1 MTLSQ
6 LTSQPI
12 GAPQGSVLGPLLF
25 LVYVNDINRHVHL
38 RACNLYA
45 DDTLVCCSGSTM
57 SELKHNIQQCI
68 SDIHE
73 WYDQN
78 KLVIHKSKS
87 SVMLATT
94 RQRIL
99 HIDNNDLDVH
109 IGEYKLVKSD
119 CIDYLGVKIDETISR
134 NKQTDNMCTTLVFII
149 SRFSR
154 LKHFLPS
161 HMLMRIY
168 SSIIQ
173 PKFDHAIT
181 IWGYT
186 CYNNLHKIQRLQN
199 RAARI
204 VTGNYDYV
212 TTRGT
217 ELVKRLKWMCVTQ
230 RRYYFMSILIY
241 KSIHGMAPAY
251 LCNEI
256 NLHSEIAERT
266 TRSVND
272 NNVFVPYAHLESFKN
287 SFTHTGTIVWN
298 SLPDF
303 IKTCGTLHS
312 FKANMKLYIMN

>member
-1 MTLSQ
+1 M
-6 LTSQPI
+6 
-12 GAPQGSVLGPLLF
+12 LGPLLF
-25 LVYVNDINRHVHL
+25 LIYVNDINRHVHL
-38 RACNLYA
+38 GACNLYA
-45 DDTLVCCSGSTM
+45 DDTLVYCSGSTM
-57 SELKHNIQQCI
+57 SELKHNIQQCV

-87 SVMLATT
+87 SVMLATP

-99 HIDNNDLDVH
+99 HINDNNLDVH
-109 IGEYKLVKSD
+109 IGDYKLVQSD
-119 CIDYLGVKIDETISR
+119 CIDYLGVKIDETISW
-134 NKQTDNMCTTLVFII
+134 NKQTDNICKKLVFII

-154 LKHFLPS
+154 LKHILPS
-161 HMLMRIY
+161 HMLMLIY

-173 PKFDHAIT
+173 PKFDYAIT

-186 CYNNLHKIQRLQN
+186 CDNNLHKIQRLQN

-212 TTRGT
+212 STRGT
-217 ELVKRLKWMCVTQ
+217 ELVNRLKWMCVTQ
-230 RRYYFMSILIY
+230 RRDYFMPILMY

-256 NLHSEIAERT
+256 TLHSEIAERT

-272 NNVFVPYAHLESFKN
+272 NNVNVPYAHLESFKN
-287 SFTHTGTIVWN
+287 SFTHRGPIMWN
-298 SLPDF
+298 SLPEY

-312 FKANMKLYIMN
+312 FKAKMKVYIMN